1 MSIEQILKV
10 LKNERECIKRQC
22 HKECDRQCGQC
33 DLCLTDEE
41 ILEVYDF
48 LIDGYETLLEQGT
61 DTFTIKVKADKVEQN
76 KDETLLAQDT
86 VTFTAKIKSVDGIDK
101 MLGEDK
107 CPYTN
112 KPCEG
117 KNCETCKVEERE
129 RKWSI

>member
-61 DTFTIKVKADKVEQN
+61 DTFTVKVKAKPSNIDA
-76 KDETLLAQDT
+76 LLGDN
-86 VTFTAKIKSVDGIDK
+86 
-101 MLGEDK
+101 K

-117 KNCETCKVEERE
+117 KNCETCKIEERE